1 MIVYKGEAEVMLEDD
16 RSKDLQEEIFLVDKS
31 NL

>member
-1 MIVYKGEAEVMLEDD
+1 MIVYRGEVMLEDD